1 MNKFFFLLLCMFLG
15 ISTFAQETEK
25 HPSIISEPEIVQ
37 FVERYP
43 ILQRGIQ
50 GSYGYTR
57 YNDKVRQILLDESA
71 FDNALFNM
79 NYTKQKFLEQ
89 VTHIRYAF
97 SALIELEKIEDV
109 QKECLKNIEKI
120 KANKKFSDEEKA
132 ALIAQQQE
140 VLDNLK
146 PTLVNCSEDDIKLVR
161 KYRNDL
167 RALIDAHDFV
177 KPEAPKISKGKKGKA

>member
-1 MNKFFFLLLCMFLG
+1 MNRFFFLLLCMFLG
-15 ISTFAQETEK
+15 ISTFAQEAEK

-43 ILQRGIQ
+43 ILQRAIQ
-50 GSYGYTR
+50 ARYGYTR
-57 YNDKVRQILLDESA
+57 YNDKARQVILDESD
-71 FDNALFNM
+71 FDRALFSM
-79 NYTKQKFLEQ
+79 NYTKQKFLDQ

-120 KANKKFSDEEKA
+120 QAYKKFSDEEKA

-167 RALIDAHDFV
+167 RALIDVHDFV
-177 KPEAPKISKGKKGKA
+177 KPEAPKISKAKKA

>member
-1 MNKFFFLLLCMFLG
+1 MNRFFFLLLCMFLG

-43 ILQRGIQ
+43 ILQRAIQ
-50 GSYGYTR
+50 SSYGYTR
-57 YNDKVRQILLDESA
+57 YNDKVRQIILDESA

-79 NYTKQKFLEQ
+79 NYTKQKFLDQ

-97 SALIELEKIEDV
+97 SALIELEMIQDV
-109 QKECLKNIEKI
+109 HKECIKNIEKI
-120 KANKKFSDEEKA
+120 KANKKFSDEEKT

-140 VLDNLK
+140 ALDNLK

-161 KYRNDL
+161 RFRNDL
-167 RALIDAHDFV
+167 RALMDEHDFV
-177 KPEAPKISKGKKGKA
+177 KPAAPKISKAKKAKD

>member
-1 MNKFFFLLLCMFLG
+1 MNRFFFLLLCMFLG
-15 ISTFAQETEK
+15 ISTFAQEVEK

-37 FVERYP
+37 FVERFP
-43 ILQRGIQ
+43 ILQGAIQ
-50 GSYGYTR
+50 ARYGYTR
-57 YNDKVRQILLDESA
+57 YNDKAREAILDEND
-71 FDNALFNM
+71 FDQALFRM
-79 NYTKQKFLEQ
+79 NYTKQKFLDQ

-97 SALIELEKIEDV
+97 SALIELEKIEEV

-177 KPEAPKISKGKKGKA
+177 KPAAPKISKAKKAKA

>member
-1 MNKFFFLLLCMFLG
+1 MNRFFFLLLCMFLG

-25 HPSIISEPEIVQ
+25 QPSIISEPEIVQ

-43 ILQRGIQ
+43 ILQRAIQ
-50 GSYGYTR
+50 SSYGYTH
-57 YNDKVRQILLDESA
+57 YNDKVRQILLDEN
-71 FDNALFNM
+71 DYDQALFSM
-79 NYTKQKFLEQ
+79 NYTKQKFLDQ

-97 SALIELEKIEDV
+97 SALIELEMIQDV
-109 QKECLKNIEKI
+109 HKECLKNIEKI

-177 KPEAPKISKGKKGKA
+177 KPAAPKISKAKKAKD

>member
-1 MNKFFFLLLCMFLG
+1 MNRFFFLLLCMFLG

-25 HPSIISEPEIVQ
+25 QPSIISEPEIVQ

-43 ILQRGIQ
+43 ILQRAIQ
-50 GSYGYTR
+50 SSYGYTR
-57 YNDKVRQILLDESA
+57 YNDKVRQILLDEN
-71 FDNALFNM
+71 DYDQALFSM
-79 NYTKQKFLEQ
+79 NYTKQKFLDQ

-97 SALIELEKIEDV
+97 SALIELEMIQDV
-109 QKECLKNIEKI
+109 HKECIKNIEKI

-140 VLDNLK
+140 ALDNLN

-177 KPEAPKISKGKKGKA
+177 KPAAPKISKAKKAKA

>member
-1 MNKFFFLLLCMFLG
+1 MNRFFFLLLCMFLG
-15 ISTFAQETEK
+15 ISTFAQEAEK

-43 ILQRGIQ
+43 ILQAAIQ
-50 GSYGYTR
+50 GKYGYTR
-57 YNDKVRQILLDESA
+57 YNDKVREVMLDEND
-71 FDNALFNM
+71 FDQALFRM
-79 NYTKQKFLEQ
+79 NYTKQKFLDQ

-97 SALIELEKIEDV
+97 SALLELEKIEDV

-167 RALIDAHDFV
+167 RAMIEAHDFV
-177 KPEAPKISKGKKGKA
+177 KPEAPKISKVKKAKD

>member
-1 MNKFFFLLLCMFLG
+1 MNRFFFLLLCMFLG

-25 HPSIISEPEIVQ
+25 QPSIISEPEIVQ

-43 ILQRGIQ
+43 ILQRAIQ
-50 GSYGYTR
+50 SSYGYTR
-57 YNDKVRQILLDESA
+57 YNDKVRQVILDESD
-71 FDNALFNM
+71 FDRALFSM
-79 NYTKQKFLEQ
+79 NYTKQKFLDQ

-97 SALIELEKIEDV
+97 SALIELEMIQDV
-109 QKECLKNIEKI
+109 HKECIKNIEKI

-140 VLDNLK
+140 ALDNLN

-177 KPEAPKISKGKKGKA
+177 KPAAPKISKAKKAKA

>member
-1 MNKFFFLLLCMFLG
+1 MNRFFFLLLCMFLG
-15 ISTFAQETEK
+15 ISTFAQEAEK
-25 HPSIISEPEIVQ
+25 QPSIISEPEIVQ

-43 ILQRGIQ
+43 TLQTAIHGK
-50 GSYGYTR
+50 YGYTR
-57 YNDKVRQILLDESA
+57 YNDKVREVILDEG
-71 FDNALFNM
+71 DLDRTLFSM
-79 NYTKQKFLEQ
+79 NYTKQKFLDQ

-97 SALIELEKIEDV
+97 SALLELEKIEEV

-140 VLDNLK
+140 ALDNLK

-177 KPEAPKISKGKKGKA
+177 KPAAPKISKSKKAKA